1 MNSWEL
7 AQRMSALA
15 SLISVAPNESGALS
29 YSDAVR
35 LVLTLD
41 VDEVLPETISYLH
54 NEGLLADAPAADL
67 QELIRLGQSSHER
80 ELIKSVPKG
89 VQNLL
94 DVSGLKTHVVLELYE
109 LGIETP
115 EELLSNIK
123 KGLLAKH
130 PGFGARFSKQ
140 LESLLTQFFSKRKTL
155 FLSNALRLSQFLIRK
170 LKCFPDVLDA
180 KITGELRRGKEIID
194 KIDLLATVSY
204 PRDEIGQKLCEYLG
218 LTNIE
223 IKRFGVT
230 GFFTGI
236 EIRIYVCRPEYVGSA
251 LAFSTGTGDHYQ
263 RLTARATHAKKSK
276 SGFLLI
282 RGDEEVFY
290 SKLKLPFI
298 PPEIREWPDAIEQ
311 SELIGGWNLISIDD
325 VRGDL
330 HIHTNWSDGRSKLQE
345 IIFEAATLGLEYLAI
360 TDHASKM
367 VVTKGLNEL
376 GLIRQMNLIRHLNTL
391 KNQVKLIPG
400 IEFNV
405 DLNGGVDFQT
415 RHHMLSL
422 AGIHTGL
429 GESSDLITQRY
440 IKIINSGQIHIIA
453 HPTTRKL
460 GVRLPLELDWERVF
474 NNCANCGV
482 AVEFNYASDRLDP
495 PWQIG
500 RIAKKCGCKFT
511 LGGDTHHASG
521 LRELN
526 LGVMLARRAGLS
538 EKDVLNCL
546 PYEEVRLLSWRGS

>member
-1 MNSWEL
+1 MNSWWL
-7 AQRMSALA
+7 AQRMLALA
-15 SLISVAPNESGALS
+15 GLISVAPNESGALS
-29 YSDAVR
+29 YSDAAK
-35 LVLTLD
+35 LILSLD
-41 VDEVLPETISYLH
+41 VDEVLSETISYLH
-54 NEGLLADAPAADL
+54 NESLLSDAPAADL

-80 ELIKSVPKG
+80 ELIKSIPKG
-89 VQNLL
+89 IQNLL
-94 DVSGLKTHVVLELYE
+94 EISGLKTQVILELYE

-115 EELLSNIK
+115 EELLSSIK
-123 KGLLAKH
+123 KGLFVKQT
-130 PGFGARFSKQ
+130 GFGSRFSKQ
-140 LESLLTQFFSKRKTL
+140 LESLLTHFFSKRKTL
-155 FLSNALRLSQFLIRK
+155 FLSSALRLSQLLIRK
-170 LKCFPDVLDA
+170 LKFSPDVLDA
-180 KITGELRRGKEIID
+180 IITGELRRGKEVID
-194 KIDLLATVSY
+194 RIDLLVTVIH
-204 PRDEIGQKLCEYLG
+204 PRDEIGQKLCEYLDLTDIELKKFGATG
-218 LTNIE
+218 L
-223 IKRFGVT
+223 
-230 GFFTGI
+230 FTGI
-236 EIRIYVCRPEYVGSA
+236 EIRIYLCRPEYVGSA

-263 RLTARATHAKKSK
+263 RLVTRATHAKKNR

-298 PPEIREWPDAIEQ
+298 PPEIREWSDSIEQ
-311 SELIGGWNLISIDD
+311 SELIGVWNLVSKDD
-325 VRGDL
+325 IRGDL
-330 HIHTNWSDGRSKLQE
+330 HIHTNWSDGRSKLPA
-345 IIFEAATLGLEYLAI
+345 IVFEAETLGLEYLAI

-367 VVTKGLNEL
+367 VVTKGLNEP
-376 GLIRQMNLIRHLNTL
+376 GLVRQMNLIRHLNAL

-400 IEFNV
+400 IEFNI

-422 AGIHTGL
+422 AGIHTSL
-429 GESSDLITQRY
+429 GESSEQIEQRY
-440 IKIINSGQIHIIA
+440 IKIINSGLIHIIA

-460 GVRLPLELDWERVF
+460 GVRMPLELDWERVF
-474 NNCANCGV
+474 NNCASCGV

-511 LGGDTHHASG
+511 LGGDIHHVSG